1 MKIIINTINIY
12 NIHDITYNING
23 NNFKSRDG
31 KMDDTD
37 LSAFATPIV
46 MNDNTNHPLIARLE
60 ARILA
65 SEQEKQELLEKLNN
79 ENK

>member
-23 NNFKSRDG
+23 KNFKSRNG

-37 LSAFATPIV
+37 LSEFTTPV
-46 MNDNTNHPLIARLE
+46 MMNDNANPLIARLE

-65 SEQEKQELLEKLNN
+65 SEQEKQDLLEKLNN